1 MSGMAEV
8 LADHFPNCDLDPD
21 SHGDVRVSALWC
33 NAHHCTFD
41 VSRSKAGSYGGMFAV
56 FATHQAEALTDA
68 GFGGVAEA
76 KAQALEEAV
85 DELARLPYVRPDHP
99 DRAEYERI
107 LAVRRGDTDKWL
119 KARAKTLRGEG

>member
-56 FATHQAEALTDA
+56 FATHQAEALADA
-68 GFGGVAEA
+68 GFGDVAEA
-76 KAQALEEAV
+76 KAQALEEAAQTI
-85 DELARLPYVRPDHP
+85 DNYAKDGADGDASPYETS
-99 DRAEYERI
+99 A
-107 LAVRRGDTDKWL
+107 WL
-119 KARAKTLRGEG
+119 RARAAELRKS